1 MHGLFEPAIVIEYLP
16 KLLSRLHITLLIV
29 VAATLIG
36 ALGGV
41 MLALV
46 RLYRVPV
53 LNRAAVLYISFM
65 RGTPI
70 IVQMFL
76 VFYGVPMLLERVGID
91 INRWDKLFF
100 VVLTYTLN
108 TAAFKAEL
116 FRTAIRSVPA
126 GQTEA
131 AYAVGLTRLQCFRRV
146 VAPQAA
152 LIALPSIGTGLTSL
166 LQDTSLAFTLGI
178 VDVMG
183 KVSAIGSYSNRL
195 LEGYVGAGIIF
206 LLLSISLEKGFARIE
221 TSLLLKRHH

>member
-29 VAATLIG
+29 VAATLLG

-76 VFYGVPMLLERVGID
+76 VFYGVPMLLEKVGID

-116 FRTAIRSVPA
+116 FRAAIRSVPA

-166 LQDTSLAFTLGI
+166 LQDTSLAFTLGV

-221 TSLLLKRHH
+221 TRLLLRRHH